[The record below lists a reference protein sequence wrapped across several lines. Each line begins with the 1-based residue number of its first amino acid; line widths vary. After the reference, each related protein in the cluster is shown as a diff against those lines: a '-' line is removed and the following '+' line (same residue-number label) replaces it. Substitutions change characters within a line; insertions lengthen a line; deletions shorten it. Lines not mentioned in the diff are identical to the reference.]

1 MIKYEKDK
9 DKRITISILSGNK
22 FKMRKTNLD
31 IIEVIELLT
40 VNLAAVVA
48 DNLTTKETD
57 SIIEEL
63 KHNIEWYII
72 KKTATGNCSIN

>member
-9 DKRITISILSGNK
+9 DKKITISILAGDK
-22 FKMRKTNLD
+22 FKLHQTNLD
-31 IIEVIELLT
+31 IIDIIDLLT

-48 DNLTTKETD
+48 ENLTVKETD

-63 KHNIEWYII
+63 RLSIEWYFM
-72 KKTATGNCSIN
+72 KKPKEV